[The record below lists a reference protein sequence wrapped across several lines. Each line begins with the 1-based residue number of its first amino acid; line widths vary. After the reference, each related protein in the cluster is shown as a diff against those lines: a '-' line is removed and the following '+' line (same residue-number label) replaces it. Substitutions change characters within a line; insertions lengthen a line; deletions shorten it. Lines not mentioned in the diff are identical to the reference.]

1 MVVRS
6 ANPGK
11 AVETAALWKAVEKRQ
26 ESSERPSIHFST
38 ESTALGKRLRG
49 ARSFPT
55 VTHRFYCWTNRQIRS
70 GALSGTRNRSVCVLL
85 TGIQRTGFDPV
96 AVHSLHG
103 GIQRP
108 RVRFFLRQNLNT
120 G

>member
-38 ESTALGKRLRG
+38 ESTALGKRLAVL
-49 ARSFPT
+49 ARFPQLHT
-55 VTHRFYCWTNRQIRS
+55 ASTAGQIDKFGPERS
-70 GALSGTRNRSVCVLL
+70 PEP
-85 TGIQRTGFDPV
+85 GIGQF
-96 AVHSLHG
+96 ACS
-103 GIQRP
+103 
-108 RVRFFLRQNLNT
+108 
-120 G
+120 